1 MDEGLQVRLTAL
13 GDAVRA
19 AAIPDGPKRSA
30 LWCVG
35 QLPALYAKF
44 RRTNETQYDDEITR
58 LVRAALHELA
68 KSGRGCPGATGLAAR
83 ITDHLRLLHEEF
95 GLPRLVLGPRGAP
108 SPRARK
114 AGRPDEEGK
123 RAAQG
128 GAEEAPDAA

>member
-1 MDEGLQVRLTAL
+1 MDGAFQAQLAAL
-13 GDAVRA
+13 GDEVVA
-19 AAIPDGPKRSA
+19 AAIPEGCKQTA
-30 LWCVG
+30 AWCIG

-44 RRTNETQYDDEITR
+44 RQTCESRYGEEISR
-58 LVRAALHELA
+58 LVQWMLKELA
-68 KSGRGCPGATGLAAR
+68 TGQNTCPEAQKLAAR
-83 ITDHLRLLHEEF
+83 INDRLRLLHEEF